1 MVLFMYKN
9 KKLKIGLLLGGLSS
23 EREVSLKTGEAIYNA
38 LISLGYFVDKIDPKL
53 DNLYKKSKDVDIV
66 FNALHGRFGE
76 DGIIQGFLETIQK
89 PYTGS
94 PVVSSSITMNKVF
107 TKQILSFYQVP
118 IISFKELS
126 SLKDLESIEFDFP
139 MVIKPANEGS
149 SVGISL
155 AKNKASLV
163 KDVKEGLSKYGELL
177 VEPYIKGQ
185 EVQVAVL
192 NGKVLGTVE
201 IQPEN
206 EFYDYD
212 AKYVSHGTKYLT
224 PANISDTVSNELFEY
239 SKKINDILKC
249 NGVIRIDYIVKE
261 NEIFLL
267 EVNTLPGMTSTS
279 LVPKIAKHNGMSF
292 KELVDQIVKS
302 AKVHGI

>member
-1 MVLFMYKN
+1 MSEY
-9 KKLKIGLLLGGLSS
+9 KKLKIGLLIGGLSS
-23 EREVSLKTGEAIYNA
+23 EREVSLKTGEAIYNT
-38 LISLGYFVDKIDPKL
+38 LIKLGYFVKKIDPKI
-53 DNLYKKSKDVDIV
+53 DDLYSKAKDIDVV

-76 DGIIQGFLETIQK
+76 DGLIQGFLETIQK

-107 TKQILSFYQVP
+107 TKLILSFYQIP
-118 IISFKELS
+118 IIKFKEIS
-126 SLKDLESIEFDFP
+126 SLNDINSIKFNFP
-139 MVIKPANEGS
+139 MVVKPANEGS
-149 SVGISL
+149 SVGIT
-155 AKNKASLV
+155 LV
-163 KDVKEGLSKYGELL
+163 KNQKELITDVKKGMDIYGDLL

-212 AKYVSHGTKYLT
+212 AKYVSSGTKYLT
-224 PANISDTVSNELFEY
+224 PANISDSVNDKLFKY
-239 SKKINDILKC
+239 SKKINNILKC

-261 NEIFLL
+261 SEIFLL
-267 EVNTLPGMTSTS
+267 EVNFSIFWS
-279 LVPKIAKHNGMSF
+279 RF
-292 KELVDQIVKS
+292 KRN
-302 AKVHGI
+302 